1 MKRLGPFLILLAAC
15 ADAAPPESEPSAG
28 LAVDVCE
35 AAARHIAAC
44 TGSYLTPPRCD
55 DDAAAWAETY
65 LARDCDQLVA
75 TTARADG
82 PTCDWFGTGCA
93 PDEDIFRGAACQRDA
108 DCGAGGC
115 AEGHCFAGVASAE
128 MDAILAEL
136 TGSDVVGGSR
146 TQVLF
151 DNAATAQ
158 LWRQLIDGATRSV
171 HVMSLIIEDNPIGH
185 DIAGRLAAAAR
196 RGVEV
201 RVIVDSVS
209 ELTYGT
215 YQLLTDIASAGGR
228 VIAFNPAADWA
239 ALRWQVDLWL
249 NQRIHEKVLVV
260 DGRRAIVGG
269 RNIGDSYMG
278 AGRWRDTDVVVDGPA
293 VAEVQR
299 LFLGTWDQF
308 AAWERQAGC
317 PQARSAGLTCPSE
330 TEANR
335 ADDVAYYPALEVA
348 GGDDVRIVHSNPRV
362 QTPAD
367 GYQTYLALI
376 RGARRSI
383 QINNAYFVPPQ
394 RLRRHLKAAAA
405 RGVAVTVITNSKESV
420 DEDVMWYAAANFT
433 EELVAAGV
441 EVREWLGTETNHA
454 KTMIVDGEVAVIA
467 SYNLD
472 PRSATT
478 NSESLAVL
486 RGAAVGEL
494 AAAWSIDRGRTAP
507 ARTDFTFWERVL
519 IRAHRIAEPLL

>member
-228 VIAFNPAADWA
+228 VIAFNPAANWA
-239 ALRWQVDLWL
+239 ALR
-249 NQRIHEKVLVV
+249 
-260 DGRRAIVGG
+260 
-269 RNIGDSYMG
+269 
-278 AGRWRDTDVVVDGPA
+278 
-293 VAEVQR
+293 
-299 LFLGTWDQF
+299 
-308 AAWERQAGC
+308 
-317 PQARSAGLTCPSE
+317 
-330 TEANR
+330 
-335 ADDVAYYPALEVA
+335 
-348 GGDDVRIVHSNPRV
+348 
-362 QTPAD
+362 
-367 GYQTYLALI
+367 
-376 RGARRSI
+376 
-383 QINNAYFVPPQ
+383 
-394 RLRRHLKAAAA
+394 
-405 RGVAVTVITNSKESV
+405 
-420 DEDVMWYAAANFT
+420 
-433 EELVAAGV
+433 
-441 EVREWLGTETNHA
+441 
-454 KTMIVDGEVAVIA
+454 
-467 SYNLD
+467 
-472 PRSATT
+472 
-478 NSESLAVL
+478 
-486 RGAAVGEL
+486 
-494 AAAWSIDRGRTAP
+494 
-507 ARTDFTFWERVL
+507 
-519 IRAHRIAEPLL
+519 

>member
-1 MKRLGPFLILLAAC
+1 MKRVGLLLILLGAC
-15 ADAAPPESEPSAG
+15 AEAPAPDPAV
-28 LAVDVCE
+28 VDVCE

-44 TGSYLTPPRCD
+44 TGRYLTPPLCD
-55 DDAAAWAETY
+55 DAAAAWAETY
-65 LARDCDQLVA
+65 LGQACDELPSAQP
-75 TTARADG
+75 TARADG

-93 PDEDIFRGAACQRDA
+93 PDEDIFRGAACGRDA
-108 DCGAGGC
+108 DCGAGWC
-115 AEGHCFAGVASAE
+115 AEGHCFAGVASDE
-128 MDAILAEL
+128 MDGILGEL

-146 TQVLF
+146 ARLLV

-158 LWRQLIDGATRSV
+158 LWRELIDGATHSV
-171 HVMSLIIEDNPIGH
+171 HVMSLIIENNPIGH
-185 DIAGRLAAAAR
+185 DIAARLAAAAR

-209 ELTYGT
+209 ELTYGKV
-215 YQLLTDIASAGGR
+215 QILTDLASAGAL
-228 VIAFNPAADWA
+228 VIAFNPVADWA

-269 RNIGDSYMG
+269 RNIGDSYLG
-278 AGRWRDTDVVVDGPA
+278 AGRRRDTDVVVDGPA
-293 VAEVQR
+293 VAELQR
-299 LFLGTWDQF
+299 LFLGNWDQF
-308 AAWERQAGC
+308 AAWEKLAGC
-317 PQARSAGLTCPSE
+317 PQARSSRLTCPDDAE
-330 TEANR
+330 THR
-335 ADDVAYYPALEVA
+335 SDDLAYVPALDVA
-348 GGDDVRIVHSNPRV
+348 GGDDLRVVHSNPRV

-383 QINNAYFVPPQ
+383 RINNAYFVPPQ
-394 RLRRHLKAAAA
+394 RLRRHLAAAAA
-405 RGVAVTVITNSKESV
+405 RGVEVTVITNSKESV

-433 EELVAAGV
+433 EELVGAGV
-441 EVREWLGTETNHA
+441 DVLEWTGTETNHA
-454 KTMIVDGEVAVIA
+454 KTMIVDDEIAVIA

-478 NSESLAVL
+478 NSESLAVI
-486 RGAAVGEL
+486 RGATVAEL
-494 AAAWSIDRGRTAP
+494 GAAWAIDRGRCTP
-507 ARTDFTFWERVL
+507 ARTDFTFFERLL